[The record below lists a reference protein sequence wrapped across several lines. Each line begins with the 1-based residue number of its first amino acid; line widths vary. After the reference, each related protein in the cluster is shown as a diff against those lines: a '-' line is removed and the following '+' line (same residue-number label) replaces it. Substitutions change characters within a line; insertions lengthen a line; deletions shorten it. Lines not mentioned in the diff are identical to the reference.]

1 MIMVTLLLF
10 IIPTLTASYKLLE
23 CITGRGIEPSNMLVV
38 DCMKNLMQYNE
49 NFSNNSCKNCGLV
62 QLLVLGILGRFIN
75 LIPVY
80 TYVV

>member
-1 MIMVTLLLF
+1 MVTLFLF

-23 CITGRGIEPSNMLVV
+23 RITGPGIEPSNMLVV
-38 DCMKNLMQYNE
+38 GCMKNLMQYNE

-75 LIPVY
+75 LIPVLY